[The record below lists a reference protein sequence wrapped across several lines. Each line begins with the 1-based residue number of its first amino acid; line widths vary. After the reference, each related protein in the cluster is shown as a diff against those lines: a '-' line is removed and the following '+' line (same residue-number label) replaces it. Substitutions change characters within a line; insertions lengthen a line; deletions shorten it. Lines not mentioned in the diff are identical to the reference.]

1 MNWRPLALLALLG
14 AAPVPP
20 EVEFGMPSRE
30 LGKAQGRCR
39 VNEPG
44 PALLINVTGLR
55 DRQGLLRT
63 ELYPAN
69 DDDFLQ
75 SDKVLVR
82 AGKLFHRVETPLPP
96 SGPVQVCIRVPEPGR
111 YAVSVLHDRD
121 SNRRFGFF
129 SDGVGFSGNPVLARS
144 KPSAASVAIAIGPG
158 VTQTR
163 IVLNYRRG
171 FGMGP
176 LPEQAPPR

>member
-1 MNWRPLALLALLG
+1 M
-14 AAPVPP
+14 
-20 EVEFGMPSRE
+20 
-30 LGKAQGRCR
+30 
-39 VNEPG
+39 
-44 PALLINVTGLR
+44 
-55 DRQGLLRT
+55 
-63 ELYPAN
+63 
-69 DDDFLQ
+69 
-75 SDKVLVR
+75 
-82 AGKLFHRVETPLPP
+82 
-96 SGPVQVCIRVPEPGR
+96 CIRAPAAGT
-111 YAVSVLHDRD
+111 YGLIVLHDRD

-129 SDGVGFSGNPVLARS
+129 SDGVGFSGNPVLARF